1 MKEITAAIT
10 QRGQVTIPV
19 EVQRLLGIKPRGK
32 VMFAID
38 GGQVR
43 LMPPRFTL
51 KTAFGSVEPINRPED
66 FEAMIQEAK
75 GEHARWTVEKMR
87 PE

>member
-32 VMFAID
+32 VTFAID
-38 GGQVR
+38 DGQVK

-51 KTAFGSVEPINRPED
+51 ETAFGSVEPLNRPED
-66 FEAMIQEAK
+66 FEEVIRDAK
-75 GEHARWTVEKMR
+75 DEHAQRTVEKMR
-87 PE
+87 RE